1 MERQSF
7 WLMIEYPYTLDLT
20 SDDIRAWLTEQ
31 LAGKVDN
38 LVAFT
43 EETFGGVT
51 FRKMITGVLIV
62 EHRED
67 IPVEKMKWNLQGPR
81 PFRITDIEKKRIDR
95 RARPTAADG
104 RPY

>member
-7 WLMIEYPYTLDLT
+7 WLMIEYPYTIELT
-20 SDDIRAWLTEQ
+20 SDDIRSWLAEQ
-31 LAGKVDN
+31 LSGKVDRI
-38 LVAFT
+38 VAFT

-62 EHRED
+62 EHHED
-67 IPVEKMKWNLQGPR
+67 IPLEKMKWNLQGPR
-81 PFRITDIEKKRIDR
+81 PFRITDIEKKKIDR
-95 RARPTAADG
+95 RTPTPAIGG